1 MQHLILMVRVAKS
14 KYLEFDLAGCVNVL
28 MMLSACVIGQEQGVT
43 FTT

>member
-14 KYLEFDLAGCVNVL
+14 KHLEFDLAGCVNAL